1 MREES
6 DMDIKILGSFEATEN
21 GVALLPT
28 AGKPRQI
35 LALLALQAGQV
46 VPVST
51 LMEELW
57 GTKPPRSAQTT
68 LQTYILQLRK
78 RVAAALPDSG
88 PRSAKDVLATRYG
101 GYLLDIT
108 PEEVDVYAFERMT
121 AAGRRALDL
130 GDHETASRLLRSA
143 LAVWRGRA
151 LVDVYTGMR
160 LSVEVTRLEENRLVA
175 VESRIE
181 ADLALGRHHA
191 LLSELAVLAAR
202 HPMHESLCAQYMVAL
217 YRSGQQW
224 QALEAFTALRDCL
237 VEELGVEPSPRLREL
252 QHAILVSDPQ
262 LDRFT
267 SRAELTV

>member
-1 MREES
+1 
-6 DMDIKILGSFEATEN
+6 MDIKVLGSFEASEN

-35 LALLALQAGQV
+35 LALLALQAGQI
-46 VPVST
+46 VPVPT

-57 GTKPPRSAQTT
+57 DMEPPRSAQTT

-78 RVAAALPDSG
+78 RIEAALPPEG
-88 PRSAKDVLATRYG
+88 PRRAKDVLATRYG

-108 PEEVDVYAFERMT
+108 PEEVDVHAFERLA

-130 GDHETASRLLRSA
+130 GDRETGSRLLRQS

-151 LVDVYTGMR
+151 LVDVHHGLR
-160 LSVEVTRLEENRLVA
+160 LGVEVTRLEESHLCV
-175 VESRIE
+175 VESRVE

-191 LLSELAVLAAR
+191 LLSELAVLTAR
-202 HPMHESLCAQYMVAL
+202 HPMHENLCAQYMTAL

-224 QALEAFTALRDCL
+224 RALEAFTGLRGFL
-237 VEELGVEPSPRLREL
+237 VEELGVEPSPRLQEL
-252 QHAILVSDPQ
+252 QRAILSSDPR
-262 LDRFT
+262 LTRFT
-267 SRAELTV
+267 LRTDLTV

>member
-1 MREES
+1 
-6 DMDIKILGSFEATEN
+6 MDIKILGSFEATEN

-28 AGKPRQI
+28 AGKPRQV

-46 VPVST
+46 VPVSA

-57 GTKPPRSAQTT
+57 GTEPPRSAQTT

-78 RVAAALPDSG
+78 RLAAALPPDG
-88 PRSAKDVLATRYG
+88 PRSAKEVLTTRYG

-108 PEEVDVYAFERMT
+108 PEEIDVDAFERLT
-121 AAGRRALDL
+121 AAGRRAKDL
-130 GDHETASRLLRSA
+130 GDQATASRLLRSA

-160 LSVEVTRLEENRLVA
+160 LSVEVTRLEESRLMA
-175 VESRIE
+175 VEARVE
-181 ADLALGRHHA
+181 ADLALGRHQA
-191 LLSELAVLAAR
+191 LLSELAVLTAR
-202 HPMHESLCAQYMVAL
+202 HPMHENLCAQYMVAL

-224 QALEAFTALRDCL
+224 RALEAFTALRECL
-237 VEELGVEPSPRLREL
+237 VEELGVTPSPRLQEL
-252 QHAILVSDPQ
+252 QRAILVSDPQ

-267 SRAELTV
+267 VRSDLTV